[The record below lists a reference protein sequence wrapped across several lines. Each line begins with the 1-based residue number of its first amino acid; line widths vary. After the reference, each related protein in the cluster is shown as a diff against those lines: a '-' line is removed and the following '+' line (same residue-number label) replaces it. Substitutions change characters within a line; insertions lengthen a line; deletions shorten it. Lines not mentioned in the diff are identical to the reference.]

1 MRTERADEIL
11 RVAVVTLAAAAMIAL
26 LAGLAVAM
34 RNSVETHTLGISA
47 PPLDDEAQVALGLG
61 HYQGACQPCHGA
73 PGVASNLVAR
83 QMLLSPPYLP
93 SSTRSGCPIWPASST

>member
-61 HYQGACQPCHGA
+61 HYQGACQLCHGA
-73 PGVASNLVAR
+73 PGVASNLVAQFVR
-83 QMLLSPPYLP
+83 SFGHLRDQPIALYGLGPIP
-93 SSTRSGCPIWPASST
+93 SIS